1 MLRDKL
7 RASLIEA
14 VKGKQRRR
22 TSTLRL
28 ILAAIKDRDI
38 AARTMDKTEE
48 DDDSVILE
56 ILGRMIKQRHQSIKA
71 YEEGGR
77 LELAEQEREEITI
90 IKDFLPRQ
98 LDDDEIAEVCST
110 IVGEL
115 DAAGLKEMGRVMGT
129 LKSRYA
135 GQMDF
140 SKASA
145 QIKEL
150 LTC

>member
-38 AARTMDKTEE
+38 AARSMDKTEE